1 MILWIKSYGVT
12 IQMKA
17 TEQYFPVVLFIVLY
31 KVVLTF
37 ESGWRW
43 HFPGSTIIQARLRTK
58 MTNLLFLQS
67 LCLLFDRDNTS
78 LLVSFLAS
86 LVLDWVYDV
95 QLLADLLDKTKSS

>member
-1 MILWIKSYGVT
+1 
-12 IQMKA
+12 MKVA
-17 TEQYFPVVLFIVLY
+17 FSREYHYSGKVLFNKLGT
-31 KVVLTF
+31 KV
-37 ESGWRW
+37 
-43 HFPGSTIIQARLRTK
+43 
-58 MTNLLFLQS
+58 TNLLFLQS